1 MFETQCRDCSTF
13 DSCHMIP
20 GIDFFKTVSAAQI
33 SYRLQNQFCITTTK
47 FIPAMLPMALNN
59 TLARNIRLLLT
70 SGTARL
76 YSVKH
81 TLKKVFERFFDFW
94 NTFSDDEWVKKGIE
108 K

>member
-1 MFETQCRDCSTF
+1 
-13 DSCHMIP
+13 
-20 GIDFFKTVSAAQI
+20 
-33 SYRLQNQFCITTTK
+33 
-47 FIPAMLPMALNN
+47 MALNN
-59 TLARNIRLLLT
+59 TLARNIRLLIT
-70 SGTARL
+70 SGTASL